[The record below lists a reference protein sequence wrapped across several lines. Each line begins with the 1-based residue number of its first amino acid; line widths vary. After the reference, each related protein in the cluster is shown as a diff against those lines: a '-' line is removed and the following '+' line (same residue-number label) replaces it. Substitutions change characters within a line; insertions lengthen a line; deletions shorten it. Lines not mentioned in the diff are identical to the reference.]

1 VSGIWAAGSLIYSTF
16 LFFLVFFWEV
26 MVLAPYCHSKF

>member
-16 LFFLVFFWEV
+16 LFVLVFFWEV
-26 MVLAPYCHSKF
+26 MVLAP